1 MNSTLT
7 PTCSMCGLRFEN
19 RPMLELH
26 IREDHPHRSAA
37 AEPGHGTP
45 AAAPASQSHR
55 RHPAS
60 ERRERVAA
68 ARTKTETSVTGAR
81 RSRLGWARAGLR
93 RVIGAFRHANADF
106 MLASEIMLRPAIPQP
121 RQPADPPGEPGARQ
135 PATSG
140 QADRTALSALQ
151 DDFREGFSSCEGLMA

>member
-26 IREDHPHRSAA
+26 IREDHPHRSAS
-37 AEPGHGTP
+37 AEPGHGRP
-45 AAAPASQSHR
+45 AAAHASQSHR
-55 RHPAS
+55 RQPAS

-68 ARTKTETSVTGAR
+68 SRTKTETSVTGPR

-106 MLASEIMLRPAIPQP
+106 LLASEIMLRPAIPRP
-121 RQPADPPGEPGARQ
+121 RPGTDLPGEPEARQ
-135 PATSG
+135 AVTIE
-140 QADRTALSALQ
+140 QADRTA
-151 DDFREGFSSCEGLMA
+151 

>member
-1 MNSTLT
+1 MNSSLT

-26 IREDHPHRSAA
+26 IREDHPHRSAS

-45 AAAPASQSHR
+45 AAAHASASHR
-55 RHPAS
+55 RNPAS

-68 ARTKTETSVTGAR
+68 SRTKTETSVTGPR
-81 RSRLGWARAGLR
+81 RSQLGWAGAGLR

-106 MLASEIMLRPAIPQP
+106 VLASEIMLRPVIPQP
-121 RQPADPPGEPGARQ
+121 RQPADPPGEPDAKQ
-135 PATSG
+135 TVTSG
-140 QADRTALSALQ
+140 QADRTA
-151 DDFREGFSSCEGLMA
+151 